1 MSTLIKCDICHKM
14 SDNRNKFVHLKL
26 EEMWGASVGLTNA
39 ELQKEGLSLGNR
51 CDVCC
56 ECCGRIFDMVKMMK
70 ENESRHR
77 RLLL

>member
-56 ECCGRIFDMVKMMK
+56 ECCGRLFNIVANTMTEDA
-70 ENESRHR
+70 SRLR
-77 RLLL
+77 GIL